1 MTTRLSLFTATLV
14 QDSALSVAGLDQEST
29 SDRPFT
35 MVDGKPVL
43 SGRGLKGA
51 AVAMA
56 RRFFDPLPRSVSED
70 PGRGTAFQRSAWEFS
85 SAVPDWKK
93 GDRPKLRAGVGI
105 LQKTGARA
113 SGVLYDREVVP
124 AGTRW
129 PVVFRVDWSWAREEA
144 GEVEGILGYV
154 LARHWAKGRC
164 WLGGDIAR
172 GLGWCHLEN
181 LRAYRLDDQAYETW
195 VTSGRNTFPQAL
207 REIPLAEPTHSWCFR
222 ALEVQIS
229 FGEYLPNGV
238 EESPW
243 GLDMLSVGP
252 HSADVSGQTLGSGI
266 WAHPSWAKDVP
277 PSDVEL
283 PTDRAVLMEQN
294 CPLLPGAS
302 VRGPLRHTFSRAA
315 RAHGKSIADP
325 HDVQGEL
332 GENDP
337 AGKIFG
343 TVKRSSRILIC
354 DARAL
359 GDWAAAR
366 LHMHAE
372 DEFSAGS
379 YGSAKRDA
387 VRVLKGTFPVRIVV
401 EGAEGTVVDPLI
413 NDIDKL
419 IAFGALCHLPVG
431 GHKTRGAGWGR
442 WKAGKWQSDDVA
454 KARNWS
460 PPAQVDDG
468 KTTPGSFAFASQAK
482 PAEAEAEEPSPQ
494 TTSIRVEH
502 GTLSIADLALGRA
515 ASEARRMIADGAG
528 ELVAWW
534 CEPTI
539 DFSVTTP
546 PEIFGWKWPDNNTL
560 RVDEA
565 AFFYERGS
573 WRVARTASGIRW
585 VLIQEVGSQ
594 AAGAESVVVSETP
607 ARLHGDTTRFSAKS
621 PGKDR
626 LIVREW
632 RSGMTSVGFTLNK
645 KER

>member
-93 GDRPKLRAGVGI
+93 GDCPNLRAGVGI

-129 PVVFRVDWSWAREEA
+129 PLVFRVDWSWAREEA
-144 GEVEGILGYV
+144 GEAEGILGYV
-154 LARHWAKGRC
+154 LATHWAKGRC
-164 WLGGDIAR
+164 WLGGDVAR
-172 GLGWCHLEN
+172 GLGWCHIEN
-181 LRAYRLDDQAYETW
+181 LRAYRIDDQAYETW
-195 VTSGRNTFPQAL
+195 VTSGRSTLPQAL
-207 REIPLAEPTHSWCFR
+207 REIPLVEPTRSWRFR
-222 ALEVQIS
+222 TLEVQIS
-229 FGEYLPNGV
+229 FGEYRPNGA

-252 HSADVSGQTLGSGI
+252 HSADLRGQTLGSGI
-266 WAHPSWAKDVP
+266 WARPSWAEDAP
-277 PSDVEL
+277 PPNVEL
-283 PTDRAVLMEQN
+283 PTDRAILMEQN
-294 CPLLPGAS
+294 YPLLPGAS
-302 VRGPLRHTFSRAA
+302 VWGPLRHTFSRAA
-315 RAHGKSIADP
+315 RAQGKSITDP
-325 HDVQGEL
+325 HDVQGDL

-337 AGKIFG
+337 AGEIFG
-343 TVKRSSRILIC
+343 TVKRSSRVLIC
-354 DARAL
+354 DARAVD
-359 GDWAAAR
+359 DWVAAR

-401 EGAEGTVVDPLI
+401 EGADEVVVGPLI
-413 NDIDKL
+413 NDIDRL
-419 IAFGALCHLPVG
+419 IALGALCHLPVG

-442 WKAGKWQSDDVA
+442 WTAGKWKTDDVA

-460 PPAQVDDG
+460 PPAQVDTG
-468 KTTPGSFAFASQAK
+468 KTTTGSFVFASQMK
-482 PAEAEAEEPSPQ
+482 PAEAEIEESSQ
-494 TTSIRVEH
+494 ETTLINVEH

-515 ASEARRMIADGAG
+515 ASEARRMIADGTG

-573 WRVARTASGIRW
+573 WRVARTASGVRW
-585 VLIQEVGSQ
+585 VRIREIGSQ
-594 AAGAESVVVSETP
+594 AAGESVDVSMIPVKLLGRTTK
-607 ARLHGDTTRFSAKS
+607 RFGDL
-621 PGKDR
+621 PLPEGR

-632 RSGMTSVGFTLNK
+632 RSGVTPVGFTLNK
-645 KER
+645 GEK

>member
-14 QDSALSVAGLDQEST
+14 QDSALSVAGLDHEST

-70 PGRGTAFQRSAWEFS
+70 PGRGTAFQRSAWEFG

-113 SGVLYDREVVP
+113 SGVLYDREVVQ
-124 AGTRW
+124 ADTRW
-129 PVVFRVDWSWAREEA
+129 PVVFRVDWSWARDEA
-144 GEVEGILGYV
+144 GEAEGILGYV
-154 LARHWAKGRC
+154 LARHWAKGHC
-164 WLGGDIAR
+164 WLGGDVAR

-181 LRAYRLDDQAYETW
+181 LRAYRLDDQTYETW
-195 VTSGRNTFPQAL
+195 VTSGRSTLPQAL
-207 REIPLAEPTHSWCFR
+207 REIPVVEPTRSWCFR
-222 ALEVQIS
+222 TLEVQIS
-229 FGEYLPNGV
+229 FGEYRPNGV

-252 HSADVSGQTLGSGI
+252 HSADLSGQTLGSGI
-266 WAHPSWAKDVP
+266 WARPSWAKDAP
-277 PSDVEL
+277 AADVEL
-283 PTDRAVLMEQN
+283 PTDRAILMEQN
-294 CPLLPGAS
+294 RPLLPGAS

-315 RAHGKSIADP
+315 RANGKSITDP
-325 HDVQGEL
+325 HDVQGDLEESDRA
-332 GENDP
+332 GE
-337 AGKIFG
+337 IFG
-343 TVKRSSRILIC
+343 TVKSSSRVLIC
-354 DARAL
+354 DARAVD
-359 GDWAAAR
+359 DWAAAR

-372 DEFSAGS
+372 DEFTAGS

-401 EGAEGTVVDPLI
+401 EGAKETVVDPLI
-413 NDIDKL
+413 DDIDRL
-419 IAFGALCHLPVG
+419 IALGALSHLPVG
-431 GHKTRGAGWGR
+431 GHKTRGAGWGH
-442 WKAGKWQSDDVA
+442 WKAGKWQNDDVA

-460 PPAQVDDG
+460 PSAQVDNE
-468 KTTPGSFAFASQAK
+468 KTTPGSLAVASQAK
-482 PAEAEAEEPSPQ
+482 LAEAEDEESSSE

-502 GTLSIADLALGRA
+502 GTLSIADLALDRA
-515 ASEARRMIADGAG
+515 ATEARRLTGDGAG
-528 ELVAWW
+528 EFVAWW

-539 DFSVTTP
+539 DFSVTTAP
-546 PEIFGWKWPDNNTL
+546 AIFGWKWPDDSTL
-560 RVDEA
+560 RVEEA
-565 AFFYERGS
+565 AFFFERGS
-573 WRVARTASGIRW
+573 WRVARTASGVRW
-585 VLIQEVGSQ
+585 VLIREAGAQ
-594 AAGAESVVVSETP
+594 ASGAESVAVSQTP

-621 PGKDR
+621 PGNDR
-626 LIVREW
+626 FIVREW